1 MRSKFRA
8 AALCV
13 ASLALPFALPGAV
26 ASPQEPA
33 QPAGPDPTA
42 DLEALKKAL
51 DERKAGKEE
60 VRAAADDAAVGAIDR
75 LTAAFATFD
84 EKGQK
89 KVVADLG
96 QVFRVRT
103 DPEENRIHLAAA
115 AALSEMGKDAE
126 AALVAA
132 FKVKAL
138 EERTDVQEAL
148 LESLAKHKN
157 PKHVEMFLEV
167 FRGDQNQIMA
177 AATRALAEYRDAD
190 AKVRKQIV
198 EGLVKEY
205 ANVNALDAKER
216 GTHPVWHERKLA
228 LEVPMNETLA
238 ALTLQNFQTAPE
250 WEAWYNDNRNKKW

>member
-1 MRSKFRA
+1 MRSVIRA
-8 AALCV
+8 TAV
-13 ASLALPFALPGAV
+13 WMASLALPMALPGPTTGQDDVQSA
-26 ASPQEPA
+26 AADPA
-33 QPAGPDPTA
+33 A
-42 DLEALKKAL
+42 DLEALNKAL

-60 VRAAADDAAVGAIDR
+60 VRSAADDAAVAAIDR
-75 LTAAFATFD
+75 LSSGFSTYD

-89 KVVADLG
+89 KVVAELG
-96 QVFRVRT
+96 QVFKVRT

-126 AALVAA
+126 QALVAA
-132 FKVKAL
+132 FKVKSL
-138 EERTDVQEAL
+138 EERVEVQEAL
-148 LESLAKHKN
+148 YEALGKHKN
-157 PKHVEMFLEV
+157 PKHVELFLET
-167 FRGDQNQIMA
+167 FRGDQNKIMV

-190 AKVRKQIV
+190 AKVRKEIV

-205 ANVNALDAKER
+205 ANVSALDAKER

-228 LEVPMNETLA
+228 IEVPMNETLA